1 MKHTANYPDP
11 AALPRLMAE
20 DQAATNTAAAAE
32 AGAGLLRSLRGEVV
46 SAGMGQRLA
55 NTWRLKVYPE
65 GGRTSLEP
73 SIVVWTKAPKI
84 IDAFSR
90 GVTIYPTGGRRYI
103 AIPTNNV
110 PPALRGSR
118 ARGQRLM
125 TPEEVEVAFN
135 QDLIIRNGRMGRR
148 LAFVSVVQG
157 RSSRRGGYRQAT
169 ARRVAQGREVKLVL
183 MFTLVP
189 SAQLPKKLNPARHVD
204 EWGGR
209 FRALV
214 GNG

>member
-11 AALPRLMAE
+11 TDIVFQIEE
-20 DQAATNTAAAAE
+20 DQARLNISAATEAAE
-32 AGAGLLRSLRGEVV
+32 GLVRSLRQQVV
-46 SAGMGQRLA
+46 AAGMGQRLA
-55 NTWRLKVYPE
+55 NTWRMKVYPE

-90 GVTIYPTGGRRYI
+90 GASILPTGGRRYV
-103 AIPTNNV
+103 AIPTKNV
-110 PPALRGSR
+110 PPALHGRR

-135 QDLIIRNGRMGRR
+135 QDLVIRRGRHGHLLAFVQVVEGKSVRRPGLRRATPRR
-148 LAFVSVVQG
+148 LAQG
-157 RSSRRGGYRQAT
+157 RQ
-169 ARRVAQGREVKLVL
+169 VKLVL

-189 SAQLPKKLNPARHVD
+189 SVKLPNKLNPEPLVTF
-204 EWGGR
+204 WGER
-209 FRALV
+209 FRSQI